1 MSQVLELAQQG
12 DTAALSAL
20 MNRHLKTQGVTA
32 QIEQTASG
40 LKIRLEGLDLP
51 DQRRMSAMLTQ
62 GIQKIGL
69 EANVQILGY
78 QMGAKDPAWSVSY
91 AISEMGITA
100 IELPD
105 PAQATSGNLSPEEYK
120 RLAKQGNPEGL
131 QRFVEGVLADK
142 PNLTPFVEFADGV
155 VKVTIQTTE
164 FMDGQAFAADFGKQ
178 MNEVASKQVREVEL
192 YKRKSEK
199 NPPFLLKKM
208 TLIAAGGNAA
218 VAAPQSA
225 SSPSIANSESA
236 ELRPNGHSSAMHAPA
251 PASGPVGQG
260 SKARPSEVTTIA
272 VLMFIGAGFNL
283 VVGGLAVMA
292 TIAMTSM
299 ITQAGMEASV
309 EAGPGGA
316 DVTTAAAGVGG
327 VILML
332 AAIPII
338 LGIAQ
343 AVVGFGVL
351 KMKRWAWIG
360 AIVLSG
366 ISIVTRLMSLL
377 RFNIGAIFGIMLNVA
392 VIKYLFQT
400 GEMFD

>member
-1 MSQVLELAQQG
+1 
-12 DTAALSAL
+12 
-20 MNRHLKTQGVTA
+20 
-32 QIEQTASG
+32 
-40 LKIRLEGLDLP
+40 LP

-78 QMGAKDPAWSVSY
+78 QMGAKDPAWSASY

-105 PAQATSGNLSPEEYK
+105 PAQAASGNLSPEEYK
-120 RLAKQGNPEGL
+120 RLAKQGNLEGL

-164 FMDGQAFAADFGKQ
+164 FMDGQAFAADFGQQ